1 MLEYVITIGPASRPL
16 STLMQLI
23 EQGATILRLNFS
35 HGTHEWY
42 TELFRDIVIL
52 KAQYPHIRILADI
65 SGPSLRILTPAEA
78 TITVQDGNQLTFS
91 KDASDYRLTLSEV
104 LEQLPLDSKI
114 IFGEG
119 YGTAKV
125 IANTSEKVTIQCEG
139 SFTIKHKMHLHTSA
153 PIKTAALTEKDW
165 QDLAYLLDKP
175 IDIVALS
182 FIQDSKPIMAVK
194 EYLDQNNKQVL
205 LMSKIE
211 TQAAIDNIHEITKAS
226 DMLMVAR
233 GDLAL
238 EAELV
243 DLPHNQE
250 IIVAEG
256 KLQNKP
262 VIVATQMLFSMVKNP
277 MPTRAE
283 INDIA
288 LAIRQGAS
296 GVMLSDETTVGDY
309 PLKAVYYLKTI
320 SEAAQNKMIAV
331 TGK

>member
-1 MLEYVITIGPASRPL
+1 MIEYVITVGPASRPL

-42 TELFRDIVIL
+42 TELFRDIVML
-52 KAQYPHIRILADI
+52 KAQYPHIKILADI

-78 TITVQDGNQLTFS
+78 TVAIKNGDLLTFS
-91 KDASDYRLTLSEV
+91 KDPADYRLTLDV
-104 LEQLPLDSKI
+104 LDQLPVESKL

-119 YGTAKV
+119 YGTARIIERTGEKV
-125 IANTSEKVTIQCEG
+125 ILQCEG
-139 SFTIKHKMHLHTSA
+139 NFEVKNKMHLHTNAHLKSEA
-153 PIKTAALTEKDW
+153 ITEKDW
-165 QDLAYLLDKP
+165 KDLAFVLDKP
-175 IDIVALS
+175 IDLVALS
-182 FIQDSKPIMAVK
+182 FIQDSKPIITVK
-194 EYLDQNNKQVL
+194 EYLNQHDKKVL

-211 TQAAIDNIHEITKAS
+211 TQAAVDNIDEITTHS

-243 DLPHNQE
+243 ELPDNQE
-250 IIVAEG
+250 RIINAG
-256 KLQNKP
+256 RKQQKP

-296 GVMLSDETTVGDY
+296 GLMLSDETTVGEH
-309 PLKAVYYLKTI
+309 PTKALNYLKQI
-320 SEAAQNKMIAV
+320 SEASLARMV
-331 TGK
+331 TSHR

>member
-1 MLEYVITIGPASRPL
+1 MIEYVITIGPASRPL
-16 STLMQLI
+16 PTLMQLI

-42 TELFRDIVIL
+42 TELFRDIIML
-52 KAQYPHIRILADI
+52 KAQYPHIKILADI

-78 TITVQDGNQLTFS
+78 TVTIKNGDLLTFS
-91 KDASDYRLTLSEV
+91 KDPADYRLTLDV
-104 LEQLPLDSKI
+104 LDQLPVESKL

-119 YGTAKV
+119 YGTARIVERTGDKV
-125 IANTSEKVTIQCEG
+125 ILQCEG
-139 SFTIKHKMHLHTSA
+139 SFEVKNKMHLHTNAHLQSDA
-153 PIKTAALTEKDW
+153 ITEKDW
-165 QDLAYLLDKP
+165 KDLAYLLDKP

-182 FIQDSKPIMAVK
+182 FIQDSKPIVTVK
-194 EYLDQNNKQVL
+194 DYLQQRGKKVL

-211 TQAAIDNIHEITKAS
+211 TQAAMDNIDDITTHS

-238 EAELV
+238 EAELIE
-243 DLPHNQE
+243 LPANQE
-250 IIVAEG
+250 RIINAG
-256 KLQNKP
+256 RKQQKP
-262 VIVATQMLFSMVKNP
+262 VVVATQMLFSMVKNP

-296 GVMLSDETTVGDY
+296 GVMLSDETTVGDH
-309 PLKAVYYLKTI
+309 PARALHYLKQI
-320 SEAAQNKMIAV
+320 SEASLAR
-331 TGK
+331 TLTSHR

>member
-1 MLEYVITIGPASRPL
+1 MIEYVITVGPASRPL

-42 TELFRDIVIL
+42 TELFRDIVML
-52 KAQYPHIRILADI
+52 KAQYPHIKILADI

-78 TITVQDGNQLTFS
+78 TVTIKNGDLLTFS
-91 KDASDYRLTLSEV
+91 KDPADYRLTLDV
-104 LEQLPLDSKI
+104 LDQLPVESKL

-119 YGTAKV
+119 YGTAK
-125 IANTSEKVTIQCEG
+125 IIERIGEKIILQCEG
-139 SFTIKHKMHLHTSA
+139 NFEVKNKMHLHTNAHLKSDA
-153 PIKTAALTEKDW
+153 ITEKDW
-165 QDLAYLLDKP
+165 KDLAFVLDKP
-175 IDIVALS
+175 IDLVALS
-182 FIQDSKPIMAVK
+182 FIQDSKPIITVK
-194 EYLDQNNKQVL
+194 EYLNQHGKKVL

-211 TQAAIDNIHEITKAS
+211 TQAAMNNIDEITTHS

-243 DLPHNQE
+243 ELPDNQE
-250 IIVAEG
+250 RIINAG
-256 KLQNKP
+256 RKQQKP

-296 GVMLSDETTVGDY
+296 GVMLSDETTVGEH
-309 PLKAVYYLKTI
+309 PAKALHYLKQI
-320 SEAAQNKMIAV
+320 SEASLARMV
-331 TGK
+331 TSHR